1 VTVRQRAILGAIGI
15 AALVVAAIAFD
26 AWRWYDDAIEDA
38 SRSSHNLATV
48 FADHTSRTV
57 QPVVESLDI
66 LEGNVDGLLGPNH
79 DAVEQRLRARLSHM
93 PQLLW
98 FAVVRG
104 DGEPVATMEPFPTRN
119 LGDWSK
125 IPWFAKYLDRPGIGD
140 NRFGPLMK
148 GDVSG
153 QWFVPVTRAIYN
165 ADGSLKAVLSA
176 ALNVRYFSA
185 LYGTLDIGPNGSITL
200 FDSSGRIVARY
211 PEDDAYIGRSNARGA
226 LFSKRLLVTD
236 HGSLRGNTFS
246 NRRPVIGSYRRIP
259 DYPLVIT
266 VLYGTAD
273 VLAPWRRALPL
284 YIAGALVALGFG
296 AAASFSF
303 INAAESSKA
312 LAVAQKEVEMVQASE
327 QALMA
332 AKEEAELSSR
342 AKSEFLAN
350 MSHELRT
357 PLNAIIG
364 FSEMMQSEQFGPLGN
379 VRYTG
384 YADDIHDS
392 GLHLLSVI
400 NDILDVSKIEAG
412 RMELDESE
420 VNLRSV
426 VAASLALVQ
435 GRAEERKI
443 AIETMSSPRLP
454 PVRADERKIKQ
465 IVINL
470 LSNAVK
476 FTPPN
481 GTVSVSLAVEDG
493 WACVRIR
500 DTGIGIPADRLA
512 HIARP
517 FVQIDSGLNRR
528 FEGTGLGLALSKA
541 LAELHRGTL
550 DIASAEGQ
558 GTVVTL
564 RLPPDRLIVPGEMPR
579 TAAPHA
585 DVRRGAA

>member
-1 VTVRQRAILGAIGI
+1 MGAFGI

-26 AWRWYDDAIEDA
+26 AWRWYDAAIEDA
-38 SRSSHNLATV
+38 SRDSENLATV

-57 QPVVESLDI
+57 QPVVESLDA
-66 LEGNVDGLLGPNH
+66 LEANVDGLLGPTH
-79 DAVEQRLRARLSHM
+79 DAIEQRLRARLGHM

-98 FAVVRG
+98 FAVVG
-104 DGEPVATMEPFPTRN
+104 ADGQPIATLKPFPTRK

-125 IPWFAKYLDRPGIGD
+125 IPWFAKYLAPQADTE

-148 GDVSG
+148 GDFSG
-153 QWFVPVTRAIYN
+153 DWFVPVTRAVYN
-165 ADGSLKAVLSA
+165 ADGSLKAVVSA
-176 ALNVRYFSA
+176 ALNVSYFAA
-185 LYGTLDIGPNGSITL
+185 LYGTLDIGAGGSITL
-200 FDSSGRIVARY
+200 FDTDGRILARY
-211 PEDDAYIGRSNARGA
+211 PRHGEFVGLSRRDGN
-226 LFSKRLLVTD
+226 LFTQMLPSAD
-236 HGSLRGNTFS
+236 HGRIRGQTVAKD
-246 NRRPVIGSYRRIP
+246 REVIGSYRRTP
-259 DYPLVIT
+259 DYPLLIT
-266 VLYGTAD
+266 VLYGRPD
-273 VLAPWRRALPL
+273 VLGAWRRSLPL
-284 YIAGALVALGFG
+284 YGGGALLVLAF
-296 AAASFSF
+296 AAVASFAFSK
-303 INAAESSKA
+303 AAESAKA

-379 VRYTG
+379 ARYTG

-412 RMELDESE
+412 HMELDESE

-493 WACVRIR
+493 WACVRIK
-500 DTGIGIPADRLA
+500 DTGIGIPADRLP

-528 FEGTGLGLALSKA
+528 FEGTGLGLALSRA

-564 RLPPDRLIVPGEMPR
+564 RLPPDRLVVPGEAPR
-579 TAAPHA
+579 AAAPDA
-585 DVRRGAA
+585 DARRGAA